1 MGLCSHLGF
10 LNVLYPHNT
19 FCLGTIRDHLE
30 DGIASHKLS
39 LFVLTIVCHVLFFLL
54 HQNAIRDFVPEG
66 RGPDT
71 WFPGKARSLRL
82 MSMVGKVGRSGDY

>member
-1 MGLCSHLGF
+1 M
-10 LNVLYPHNT
+10 
-19 FCLGTIRDHLE
+19 
-30 DGIASHKLS
+30 
-39 LFVLTIVCHVLFFLL
+39 
-54 HQNAIRDFVPEG
+54 PEG